1 VTIVL
6 ERVDVEFGSGLPG
19 ARLALKGLDIS
30 LRSDECVAV
39 VGPTGAGKTTLLEV
53 ASGLLAPTRG
63 RAWADGRGDGGD
75 QPLRSVAGLVYQ
87 FPELQFFEDTVFD
100 DVAFG
105 PRRLGLSTDAV
116 RERVQSA
123 LLRSGL
129 EPGAFAGR
137 NLATLSAGEKR
148 RAAIAGI
155 LALERPFLLLDEP
168 TAGLDPATREG
179 ILELLV
185 AERSERGIVLVSH
198 DLDLVDRVAER
209 TVVMN
214 AGVVVSDGRTRD
226 VLSDVERL
234 EGMGLAPPVGYV
246 LISRLQRLAPT
257 EAAAVRNVLF
267 EGRLADAE
275 R

>member
-1 VTIVL
+1 ML
-6 ERVDVEFGSGLPG
+6 ERVDVEFGAGLPG
-19 ARLALKGLDIS
+19 ARLALEGLDIS
-30 LRSDECVAV
+30 FRSDECVAV

-63 RAWADGRGDGGD
+63 RVRADGRGGGG
-75 QPLRSVAGLVYQ
+75 QSLRSVAGLVYQ

-116 RERVQSA
+116 HERVQGA

-137 NLATLSAGEKR
+137 SLATLSAGEKR

-185 AERSERGIVLVSH
+185 AERSARGIVIVSH

-234 EGMGLAPPVGYV
+234 EGMGLAPPAEYV
-246 LISRLQRLAPT
+246 LISRLQRLAPA
-257 EAAAVRNVLF
+257 EAAAVRRTLL

>member
-1 VTIVL
+1 VTIEL
-6 ERVDVEFGSGLPG
+6 ERVDVEFGAGLPG

-30 LRSDECVAV
+30 FRSDECVAI

-63 RAWADGRGDGGD
+63 RARADGGD
-75 QPLRSVAGLVYQ
+75 RPLRSVAGLVYQ

-116 RERVQSA
+116 RERVQGA

-129 EPGAFAGR
+129 DPGAFAER
-137 NLATLSAGEKR
+137 DLATLSAGEKR

-168 TAGLDPATREG
+168 TAGLDPGTREG
-179 ILELLV
+179 IVELLV
-185 AERSERGIVLVSH
+185 AERSARGIVLVSH

-234 EGMGLAPPVGYV
+234 ESMGLAPPVGYV
-246 LISRLQRLAPT
+246 LISRLQQLAPA